1 MSLDD
6 IAWIFVA
13 VVFTAIT
20 CCTVW
25 IIREERK
32 KK

>member
-13 VVFTAIT
+13 VVFTVIT
-20 CCTVW
+20 VCMVW
-25 IIREERK
+25 IIKKERK
-32 KK
+32 K